1 MLNRQLETSVENFIS
16 RLKRRQ
22 VIGSYEVAK
31 ETAVILR
38 QAVSTTR
45 WRDVDTLLDT
55 ITVLGGRLA
64 VAQPKELAVGNI
76 VRRVLKVIREV
87 ARGEL
92 ETSALDME
100 EMDNDDEND
109 NDDLYSIDGDDND
122 NVNLDSARGGF
133 FQQDTNPQQQQQQ
146 QQQQQRPPI
155 QHPSLS
161 STSSTVGSVVGND
174 RPTMATQSSMFHL
187 LSDATQLHDT
197 SDAGNTNN
205 ASFDQPPKNVYNL
218 KPLIIQ
224 EINEEIIADLESVYK
239 GIADQAVDYIHA
251 NEVIMTIGKS
261 RTVEDFLIRAAK
273 TRKFQVIV
281 AETSP
286 TYQGHDMAAALSA
299 AGIDTTVMVD
309 SAIFAAM
316 PRVNK
321 VVVGAHAVLANGGL
335 VAVTGTHLIAAAAKH
350 HSTPVLVCTALY
362 KLSPLFAYDVD
373 TFNITVAPNGILDF
387 QEGAIIDKV
396 GLSNPYYDYV
406 APELVNLFV
415 HNLGSA
421 PPTYVYRLI
430 NDNYDPEDTTL

>member
-1 MLNRQLETSVENFIS
+1 MYTSNWI
-16 RLKRRQ
+16 
-22 VIGSYEVAK
+22 YEVAK

-38 QAVSTTR
+38 QTVSTTR
-45 WRDVDTLLDT
+45 WRDVETLIDT
-55 ITVLGGRLA
+55 ITELGGRLA
-64 VAQPKELAVGNI
+64 AAQPKELAVGNI

-92 ETSALDME
+92 ETDELEGE
-100 EMDNDDEND
+100 EDEFDEDFGEDEFDDVEEEEEEEND
-109 NDDLYSIDGDDND
+109 NKNLQKLNL
-122 NVNLDSARGGF
+122 NTVN
-133 FQQDTNPQQQQQQ
+133 Q
-146 QQQQQRPPI
+146 
-155 QHPSLS
+155 S
-161 STSSTVGSVVGND
+161 SNASSNVGSVVGND
-174 RPTMATQSSMFHL
+174 RSALSIQSSMFHL
-187 LSDATQLHDT
+187 LSDA
-197 SDAGNTNN
+197 SKIREFGNEGEKK
-205 ASFDQPPKNVYNL
+205 SIYKL

-224 EINEEIIADLESVYK
+224 EINEEIIAELESVYK
-239 GIADQAVDYIHA
+239 GIADQAIDYIHA

-261 RTVEDFLIRAAK
+261 RTVQEFLVRAAK

-286 TYQGHDMAAALSA
+286 TYQGHEMAATLSA

-321 VVVGAHAVLANGGL
+321 VVIGAHAVLANGGL
-335 VAVTGTHLIAAAAKH
+335 VAVTGSHLIAAAAKH

-373 TFNITVAPNGILDF
+373 AFNITVSPNSIMNF

-396 GLSNPYYDYV
+396 SLSNPYYDYV
-406 APELVNLFV
+406 APELVSLFV

>member
-1 MLNRQLETSVENFIS
+1 MTLPNALETQVENFIS

-31 ETAVILR
+31 ETAVLLR

-45 WRDVDTLLDT
+45 WRDVETLLDL
-55 ITVLGGRLA
+55 ITELGGRLA
-64 VAQPKELAVGNI
+64 AAQPKELAVGNI

-92 ETSALDME
+92 ETDDV
-100 EMDNDDEND
+100 MDGESREDDTEDGAFSSFEDDEPSNAK
-109 NDDLYSIDGDDND
+109 
-122 NVNLDSARGGF
+122 NLS
-133 FQQDTNPQQQQQQ
+133 T
-146 QQQQQRPPI
+146 
-155 QHPSLS
+155 
-161 STSSTVGSVVGND
+161 TSSQVGSVGERQQLV
-174 RPTMATQSSMFHL
+174 AQSSSMFRL
-187 LSDATQLHDT
+187 LADLSVRSDEP
-197 SDAGNTNN
+197 TNDV
-205 ASFDQPPKNVYNL
+205 SEKKSSYNL

-224 EINEEIIADLESVYK
+224 EINEEIIEDLKSVYK
-239 GIADQAVDYIHA
+239 GISDQALDYIHA

-261 RTVEDFLIRAAK
+261 RTVEEFLCRAAK

-286 TYQGHDMAAALSA
+286 TYQGHQMAAELSK
-299 AGIDTTVMVD
+299 AGIDTTVIVD

-321 VVVGAHAVLANGGL
+321 VVLGSHAVLANGGL
-335 VAVTGTHLIAAAAKH
+335 VAVTGSHLLAAAAKH

-362 KLSPLFAYDVD
+362 KLSPLFAYDAD
-373 TFNITVAPNGILDF
+373 TFNVTVAPNSVLDF
-387 QEGAIIDKV
+387 QQGPIIDKV
-396 GLSNPYYDYV
+396 AVSNPYYDYV
-406 APELVNLFV
+406 APELVSLFV

>member
-1 MLNRQLETSVENFIS
+1 MLNQQLEASVENFIS

-31 ETAVILR
+31 ETAVLLR

-45 WRDVDTLLDT
+45 WRDVDTLLDL
-55 ITVLGGRLA
+55 ITELGGRLA
-64 VAQPKELAVGNI
+64 AAQPKELAVGNI

-92 ETSALDME
+92 ETDALDMDME
-100 EMDNDDEND
+100 DDMEDDNDDTTSTNNSVTGELFQD
-109 NDDLYSIDGDDND
+109 N
-122 NVNLDSARGGF
+122 NL
-133 FQQDTNPQQQQQQ
+133 QPKL
-146 QQQQQRPPI
+146 
-155 QHPSLS
+155 PSN
-161 STSSTVGSVVGND
+161 TSSNVGSVAGND
-174 RPTMATQSSMFHL
+174 RPSFTQSSMFHL
-187 LSDATQLHDT
+187 LSDASRLRGNHSS
-197 SDAGNTNN
+197 SDIEP
-205 ASFDQPPKNVYNL
+205 QPQKSVYNL

-239 GIADQAVDYIHA
+239 GIADQAIDYIHA

-406 APELVNLFV
+406 APELVSLFV